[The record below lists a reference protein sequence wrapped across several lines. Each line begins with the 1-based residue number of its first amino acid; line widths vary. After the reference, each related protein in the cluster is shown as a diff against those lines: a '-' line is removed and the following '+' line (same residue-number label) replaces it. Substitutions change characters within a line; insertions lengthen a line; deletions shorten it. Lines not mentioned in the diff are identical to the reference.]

1 MVDLKVA
8 TLDGAEATLSESVIE
23 EFRGRFGGPLIQPGD
38 EAYEQA
44 RNVWNGNIDKR
55 PALIARCLG
64 VADVIDAVN
73 FARDNN
79 LLVALRGG
87 AHNAAGHGTCDGG
100 IVIDMSA
107 MKAVHVDPAKKTVR
121 AQPGATWADFD
132 RETLAFGLATTGGV
146 VSNTGIAGLTLGGGL
161 GWLMGKHGLTV
172 DNLVSADVVTAVGG
186 FLKADESEN
195 EDIFWALRGGG
206 GNFGVVTSFE
216 YRLHDVEP
224 LVLGGMVL
232 HPLDRAKE
240 VLEFYREFSSNIP
253 DEAEA
258 FTAVL
263 TSPEGDPVIAMLL
276 GYNGPIDEGERILRP
291 AREFGPPIA
300 DLVQPMPYGVRQTL
314 MDEGLIAHG
323 VQRYWKSA
331 FTDTL
336 SDELIDAV
344 IEGAKSFVSPMSM
357 IAMFRI
363 HGAATRVET
372 DATAFGLRQAQ
383 WDVNIISQWTDPDDN
398 EEQIAWTRQFWATME
413 PHISG
418 STYVNHIAADDKPE
432 RVRASY
438 GPNYDRLAALKKK
451 YDPTNMFRLNPNI
464 RPA

>member
-314 MDEGLIAHG
+314 MDEGLTAHG

>member
-1 MVDLKVA
+1 M
-8 TLDGAEATLSESVIE
+8 
-23 EFRGRFGGPLIQPGD
+23 
-38 EAYEQA
+38 
-44 RNVWNGNIDKR
+44 
-55 PALIARCLG
+55 
-64 VADVIDAVN
+64 
-73 FARDNN
+73 
-79 LLVALRGG
+79 
-87 AHNAAGHGTCDGG
+87 
-100 IVIDMSA
+100 
-107 MKAVHVDPAKKTVR
+107 
-121 AQPGATWADFD
+121 
-132 RETLAFGLATTGGV
+132 
-146 VSNTGIAGLTLGGGL
+146 
-161 GWLMGKHGLTV
+161 
-172 DNLVSADVVTAVGG
+172 
-186 FLKADESEN
+186 
-195 EDIFWALRGGG
+195 
-206 GNFGVVTSFE
+206 VTSFE